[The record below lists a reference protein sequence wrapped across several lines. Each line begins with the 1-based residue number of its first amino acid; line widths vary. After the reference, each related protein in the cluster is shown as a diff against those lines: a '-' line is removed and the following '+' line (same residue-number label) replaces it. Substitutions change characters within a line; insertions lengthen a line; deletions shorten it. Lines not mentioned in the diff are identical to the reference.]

1 MICAVP
7 KCCRE
12 VLGEEALICRM
23 GGDEFAIILTNTKD
37 NITNLKEEIL
47 ARASKWQGRH
57 LKEVHFAMG
66 YACRVDFPELSLEE
80 LLKIADEKM
89 YEDKKRYYE
98 ALELYQHN
106 KAGN

>member
-1 MICAVP
+1 MYKKNDVVKILSMKP
-7 KCCRE
+7 FWND
-12 VLGEEALICRM
+12 
-23 GGDEFAIILTNTKD
+23 GDKLCTVKD